1 MKIEPDS
8 PESLVKHSGIEIKL
22 YIGEVNKSLTECY
35 GTKVNNCHAFAR
47 RTEMNGANE

>member
-22 YIGEVNKSLTECY
+22 YIGEVNRPLTECY
-35 GTKVNNCHAFAR
+35 GTKLMIVMRSPGAR
-47 RTEMNGANE
+47 EMNNSNG